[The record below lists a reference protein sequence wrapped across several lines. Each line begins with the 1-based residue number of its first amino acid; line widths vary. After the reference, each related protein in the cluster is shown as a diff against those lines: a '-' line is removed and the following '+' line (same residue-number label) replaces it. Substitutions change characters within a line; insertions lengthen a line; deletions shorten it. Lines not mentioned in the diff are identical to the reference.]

1 MNLEVGQM
9 GKCPKTVDQDLSR
22 TDFEAGFQDFSAVW
36 AGTTAPK
43 LRYRIFPVTS
53 SRIRFYWED
62 PLSRRQRFLKKII
75 YPVFWIWDN
84 LYKLV
89 TLEK

>member
-1 MNLEVGQM
+1 MNLEVGRM
-9 GKCPKTVDQDLSR
+9 GRCPKTADQDLNYI
-22 TDFEAGFQDFSAVW
+22 DFEAGFQDFSAVW

-75 YPVFWIWDN
+75 YPVFEFEIPA
-84 LYKLV
+84 
-89 TLEK
+89 